1 MEQKVGR
8 DDVGEPSFPAP
19 PPPRKK
25 QNKTKIHIL
34 GVIVIDCN

>member
-19 PPPRKK
+19 PPRKK
-25 QNKTKIHIL
+25 QNKTKTHIL
-34 GVIVIDCN
+34 GVIVIDCS

>member
-8 DDVGEPSFPAP
+8 DDVGEPSFP

-25 QNKTKIHIL
+25 QNKTKTHIL